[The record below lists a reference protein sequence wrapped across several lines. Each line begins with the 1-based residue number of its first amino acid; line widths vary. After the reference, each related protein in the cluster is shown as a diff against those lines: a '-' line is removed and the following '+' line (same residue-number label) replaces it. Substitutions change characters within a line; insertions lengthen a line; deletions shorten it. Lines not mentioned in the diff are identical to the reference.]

1 LQIRV
6 KGKNI
11 EVTDALREHAVDK
24 VSKIQKL
31 GLEVREIEV
40 TLLVEKNPSIRQ
52 NQVAEINIFGNSGV
66 IRAVG
71 RDRDMYIAVDM
82 AVAKVQRQMSKYHGK
97 RIDRTQA
104 HPSALRTPTAEEH
117 EAEDLAPSIVKLKG
131 IPRKPMTPEE
141 AVLQMETLGHD
152 FFVFTNS
159 ETDNTNIVYRRIDGN
174 YGLLD
179 YGVID

>member
-1 LQIRV
+1 MQIRV

-24 VSKIQKL
+24 VSKIQKR

-82 AVAKVQRQMSKYHGK
+82 AVAKVQRQISKHHGK
-97 RIDRTQA
+97 QIDRTQA
-104 HPSALRTPTAEEH
+104 HASALRTHTEEEH
-117 EAEDLAPSIVKLKG
+117 EAEEKAPSIVKLKG

-159 ETDNTNIVYRRIDGN
+159 ETENTNIVYRRMDGN

>member
-11 EVTDALREHAVDK
+11 EVTEALREHAVDK

-52 NQVAEINIFGNSGV
+52 NQLAEINIFGNSGV

-71 RDRDMYIAVDM
+71 RDRDMYIAIDQ

-97 RIDRTQA
+97 QIDRTQA
-104 HPSALRTPTAEEH
+104 HPSALRTHTAEEH
-117 EAEDLAPSIVKLKG
+117 EEEDRAPSIVKLKG

>member
-24 VSKIQKL
+24 VSKIQKR

-82 AVAKVQRQMSKYHGK
+82 AVAKVQRQISKHHGK
-97 RIDRTQA
+97 QIDRTQA
-104 HPSALRTPTAEEH
+104 HPSALRTHTEEEH
-117 EAEDLAPSIVKLKG
+117 EVEDLAPSIVKLKG

-141 AVLQMETLGHD
+141 AVLQLELIGHD
-152 FFVFTNS
+152 FFVFRNS
-159 ETDNTNIVYRRIDGN
+159 EASEVAVVYRRRDGN
-174 YGLLD
+174 FGL
-179 YGVID
+179 IEPQS

>member
-1 LQIRV
+1 MQIRV

-11 EVTDALREHAVDK
+11 EVTEALREHAVDK

-52 NQVAEINIFGNSGV
+52 NQLAEINIFGNSGV

-71 RDRDMYIAVDM
+71 RDRDMYIAIDQ

-97 RIDRTQA
+97 QIDRTQA
-104 HPSALRTPTAEEH
+104 HPSALRTHTAEEH
-117 EAEDLAPSIVKLKG
+117 EEEDRAPSIVKLKG

>member
-1 LQIRV
+1 MQIRV

-24 VSKIQKL
+24 VSKIQKR

-71 RDRDMYIAVDM
+71 RDRDMCIAVDM
-82 AVAKVQRQMSKYHGK
+82 AVAKVQRQISKHHGK
-97 RIDRTQA
+97 QIDRTQA
-104 HPSALRTPTAEEH
+104 HPSALRTHSEEEH
-117 EAEDLAPSIVKLKG
+117 EVEDLAPSIVKLKG

>member
-11 EVTDALREHAVDK
+11 EVTEALREHAVDK

-52 NQVAEINIFGNSGV
+52 NQLAEINIFGNSGV

-71 RDRDMYIAVDM
+71 RDRDMYIAIDQ

-97 RIDRTQA
+97 QIDRTQA
-104 HPSALRTPTAEEH
+104 HPSALRTHTAEAH